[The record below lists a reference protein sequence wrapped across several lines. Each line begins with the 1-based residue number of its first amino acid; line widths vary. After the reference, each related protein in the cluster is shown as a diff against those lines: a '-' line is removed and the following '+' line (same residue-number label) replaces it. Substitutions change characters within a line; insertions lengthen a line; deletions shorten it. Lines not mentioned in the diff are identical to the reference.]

1 MVGVCTPPDSG
12 QRLGCYPRDCAY
24 DLVTMEG
31 RIKRLEREWDHP
43 ANPGPDPETI
53 AEYARLWI
61 DAGMEESRSTALALE
76 FLEYCQATG
85 QEVAFSTLMKW
96 ERGGE
101 DDISE
106 RIRDVELSLELRPE
120 ELSNK

>member
-1 MVGVCTPPDSG
+1 MT
-12 QRLGCYPRDCAY
+12 L
-24 DLVTMEG
+24 EG
-31 RIKRLEREWDHP
+31 RIKRLEHEWDYP
-43 ANPGPDPETI
+43 ANPGPAPEKV
-53 AEYARLWI
+53 AHWANLWTPLGI
-61 DAGMEESRSTALALE
+61 EESRATALALE

>member
-1 MVGVCTPPDSG
+1 MT
-12 QRLGCYPRDCAY
+12 L
-24 DLVTMEG
+24 EG

-43 ANPGPDPETI
+43 AHPGPDLETV
-53 AEYARLWI
+53 AHWASLWI
-61 DAGMEESRSTALALE
+61 DAGMEEPRATALALE

>member
-1 MVGVCTPPDSG
+1 
-12 QRLGCYPRDCAY
+12 
-24 DLVTMEG
+24 MEG

-43 ANPGPDPETI
+43 ANPGPDPETV
-53 AEYARLWI
+53 AHWASLWTALRI
-61 DAGMEESRSTALALE
+61 EESRAMAEALE

>member
-1 MVGVCTPPDSG
+1 
-12 QRLGCYPRDCAY
+12 
-24 DLVTMEG
+24 MEG
-31 RIKRLEREWDHP
+31 RINRLEREWDHP
-43 ANPGPDPETI
+43 AHPWPDPETV
-53 AEYARLWI
+53 AHWASLWTA
-61 DAGMEESRSTALALE
+61 AGLEESRATALALE
-76 FLEYCQATG
+76 FLEYCEATG

-106 RIRDVELSLELRPE
+106 RIRDVELSLEFRPE

>member
-1 MVGVCTPPDSG
+1 MT
-12 QRLGCYPRDCAY
+12 L
-24 DLVTMEG
+24 EG
-31 RIKRLEREWDHP
+31 RIKRLERERDHP
-43 ANPGPDPETI
+43 AHPGPDPGMV
-53 AEYARLWI
+53 AHWASLWI
-61 DAGMEESRSTALALE
+61 DAGVEEPQAMAEALE

>member
-1 MVGVCTPPDSG
+1 M
-12 QRLGCYPRDCAY
+12 
-24 DLVTMEG
+24 TMEG

-43 ANPGPDPETI
+43 ANPGPDPETV
-53 AEYARLWI
+53 AEWVRLWI
-61 DAGMEESRSTALALE
+61 DAGFEEPRATAFALE

-85 QEVAFSTLMKW
+85 HEVAFSTLMKW

>member
-1 MVGVCTPPDSG
+1 MT
-12 QRLGCYPRDCAY
+12 L
-24 DLVTMEG
+24 EG
-31 RIKRLEREWDHP
+31 RIKRLEREWDYP
-43 ANPGPDPETI
+43 ANPGPDPEKV
-53 AEYARLWI
+53 AHWANLWTPLGI
-61 DAGMEESRSTALALE
+61 EESRATALALE

>member
-1 MVGVCTPPDSG
+1 MT
-12 QRLGCYPRDCAY
+12 L
-24 DLVTMEG
+24 EG
-31 RIKRLEREWDHP
+31 RIKRLERERDHP
-43 ANPGPDPETI
+43 AHSGPDPETVKHW
-53 AEYARLWI
+53 ASLWI
-61 DAGMEESRSTALALE
+61 EAGVEESRATALALE